1 MARRKGERQ
10 IGSSREQAVCKP
22 KSKGRRGETLSGA
35 STQQGTRELADMAN
49 EKGSGA
55 LHRALDWKGGFWVA
69 AGGAPPGAFS
79 FCGGARVGEY
89 SAFLGVGWGV
99 VGGLPLTPSRGGGGG
114 VVGEKGGGGP
124 GLGGNSP
131 PLF

>member
-55 LHRALDWKGGFWVA
+55 LHRALDWNGAFWVA
-69 AGGAPPGAFS
+69 AGVPPLVLFS
-79 FCGGARVGEY
+79 IGGIAGVAGESALPGGGAVGGE
-89 SAFLGVGWGV
+89 GV
-99 VGGLPLTPSRGGGGG
+99 VVPLS
-114 VVGEKGGGGP
+114 
-124 GLGGNSP
+124 L
-131 PLF
+131 

>member
-55 LHRALDWKGGFWVA
+55 LHRALDWKGAFWVA
-69 AGGAPPGAFS
+69 AGVQPLVLFS
-79 FCGGARVGEY
+79 IGGIAGVAGKN
-89 SAFLGVGWGV
+89 AFLGGVGV
-99 VGGLPLTPSRGGGGG
+99 VGGGGLELLSSWG
-114 VVGEKGGGGP
+114 K
-124 GLGGNSP
+124 
-131 PLF
+131 